1 MQNSIKVINLKK
13 SYGSKEAVK
22 NITLSIKQGEIFG
35 LLGPN
40 GAGKSTFI
48 NILAGVVVKTSGLVN
63 VWGFDLDTNPRHVR
77 ASLGIVP
84 QEINVDAY
92 FSPKEL
98 LEIQAGLYGVEKDKR
113 ITSEILKLV
122 NLEDKADAYSRSLS
136 GGMKRRL
143 LVAKAMVHKP
153 PILILDEP
161 TAGVDVELRRKLL
174 DSIKKLNDQGVTIIY
189 TTHYLKEAQDIC
201 DRIAII
207 NQGELIALNYTKE
220 LIKDNPDLEE
230 VFLNLTKNG

>member
-1 MQNSIKVINLKK
+1 MNNSIAL
-13 SYGSKEAVK
+13 EVK
-22 NITLSIKQGEIFG
+22 NVCKTYFTKTGNVDAL
-35 LLGPN
+35 
-40 GAGKSTFI
+40 

-122 NLEDKADAYSRSLS
+122 NLEDKADAYSRNLS

-143 LVAKAMVHKP
+143 LVAKAMVHRP

-207 NQGELIALNYTKE
+207 NKGELIALNYTKE

-230 VFLNLTKNG
+230 VFLNLTKNE